1 MNKLKKVFL
10 RWEWALLLL
19 IALEIA
25 VFGAMNSKFL
35 NLTRLFGSLNQFI
48 PVAIIALFIGNQRL
62 RRPRIRAVNP
72 SVARSTIGARTTP
85 SSVSARPGVT
95 LVTGLCS

>member
-48 PVAIIALFIGNQRL
+48 PVAIIALF
-62 RRPRIRAVNP
+62 
-72 SVARSTIGARTTP
+72 
-85 SSVSARPGVT
+85 VT
-95 LVTGLCS
+95 FVLITGGMDIQAGSIVGLTSILD